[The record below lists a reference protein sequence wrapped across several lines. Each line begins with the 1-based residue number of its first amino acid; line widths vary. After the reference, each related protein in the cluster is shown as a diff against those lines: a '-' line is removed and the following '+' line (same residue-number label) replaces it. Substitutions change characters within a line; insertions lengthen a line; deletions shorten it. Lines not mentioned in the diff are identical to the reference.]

1 MLSEEQVSQYQRDGH
16 LTVPGVFSSQQMD
29 LALAEIETWGDEF
42 HAQMNAQERSWY
54 LEDPTDPTSPLRKLD
69 NPVFHREYFQ
79 ELAKGPALVE
89 AVEQLIG
96 KGVGVFFS
104 QVFCKSPEGGG
115 PKPVHQDNY
124 YFDPDD
130 TDALVTAW
138 IAFDEATVENGC
150 LHYADGSQQES
161 LLEHTAPE
169 NEPFNLQIN
178 QSTAANYSMKPAPVP
193 RGGVSFHHGNIL
205 HQSSS
210 NLSSKPRRAAAFH
223 YFRND
228 ARLVKP
234 TLPFD
239 ASYFVTVS

>member
-1 MLSEEQVSQYQRDGH
+1 MLSEEQLSQYQADGH

-29 LALAEIETWGDEF
+29 LSLAEIETWGDEF
-42 HAQMNAQERSWY
+42 RAQMNAQERSWY
-54 LEDPTDPTSPLRKLD
+54 LEDPTDSTSPLRKLD

-79 ELAKGPALVE
+79 ELAKRSVLVE

-96 KGVGVFFS
+96 RGVDVIFS

-115 PKPVHQDNY
+115 PKPVHQDNF

-130 TDALVTAW
+130 TEALVTAW
-138 IAFDEATVENGC
+138 IAFDEATVKNGC

-178 QSTAANYSMKPAPVP
+178 QSTAANYSMRPAPVP
-193 RGGVSFHHGNIL
+193 RGGVSFHHGNTL

-223 YFRND
+223 YLRNNS
-228 ARLVKP
+228 RLVDSP
-234 TLPFD
+234 LPFD
-239 ASYFVTVS
+239 ETRRVTVS

>member
-1 MLSEEQVSQYQRDGH
+1 MLSEEQISQYQADGH

-29 LALAEIETWGDEF
+29 LAFAEIETWGGEF
-42 HAQMNAQERSWY
+42 RAQMNAEERSWY
-54 LEDPTDPTSPLRKLD
+54 LENPEEPDSPLRKLD
-69 NPVFHREYFQ
+69 NPVFHRDYFQ
-79 ELAKGPALVE
+79 ELAKCPVLVE

-104 QVFCKSPEGGG
+104 QVFCKSSSGGG
-115 PKPVHQDNY
+115 PKPVHQDNF

-130 TDALVTAW
+130 PDALVTAW

-150 LHYADGSQQES
+150 LHYADGSQKES
-161 LLEHTAPE
+161 LLEHVTPE
-169 NEPFNLQIN
+169 NEPFNLQIP
-178 QSTAANYSMKPAPVP
+178 QSTAANYPMNPAPVP
-193 RGGVSFHHGNIL
+193 SGGVSFHHGNIL

-234 TLPFD
+234 ALPFD

>member
-1 MLSEEQVSQYQRDGH
+1 MLSEEQLSQYQATGH

-42 HAQMNAQERSWY
+42 RGQMNAQERSWY
-54 LEDPTDPTSPLRKLD
+54 LENPEEAGSPLRKLD

-79 ELAKGPALVE
+79 GLAKWSLLIE
-89 AVEQLIG
+89 AVEQMIG
-96 KGVGVFFS
+96 NGVGVIFS

-130 TDALVTAW
+130 TEALVTVW
-138 IAFDEATVENGC
+138 IAFDEATAENGC
-150 LHYADGSQQES
+150 LHYADGSQKES

-169 NEPFNLQIN
+169 NEPFNLQID
-178 QSTAANYSMKPAPVP
+178 QSIAANYSMNPAPVP
-193 RGGVSFHHGNIL
+193 RGGVSFHHGNTL
-205 HQSSS
+205 HQSSY

-223 YFRND
+223 YLRND
-228 ARLVKP
+228 AHLVDAP
-234 TLPFD
+234 LPFD
-239 ASYFVTVS
+239 ETHRVRVS